1 MVGELINESN
11 SGTFVRT
18 AGTDAQGGEDR
29 DNQGGSGS
37 GSGSGFGGA
46 LWSSVKGNVLHGP
59 LQSRS
64 VGDPMSAIEYSAEV
78 RHLTLECFNHFCLIY
93 VICTGSNQFRRQIY
107 SSLLSYSFFRTMLWI
122 WIPSFLLWEPSRSS
136 FEDRGSPIPEFE
148 LIVRCDSMC
157 TCVTLTGR
165 SMRWST
171 DKSACLYVDVCMCI
185 YGCVCVCICVCV
197 RVCVHF

>member
-46 LWSSVKGNVLHGP
+46 LWSSVRGSVLHGP

-64 VGDPMSAIEYSAEV
+64 VGDPISAIGYSAEV
-78 RHLTLECFNHFCLIY
+78 KHHTLSVYTMVENYRFL
-93 VICTGSNQFRRQIY
+93 FR
-107 SSLLSYSFFRTMLWI
+107 
-122 WIPSFLLWEPSRSS
+122 
-136 FEDRGSPIPEFE
+136 
-148 LIVRCDSMC
+148 
-157 TCVTLTGR
+157 
-165 SMRWST
+165 
-171 DKSACLYVDVCMCI
+171 
-185 YGCVCVCICVCV
+185 
-197 RVCVHF
+197 